1 VNAPGWVTLSA
12 ARDGSGDQVM
22 HTIAAANFIRES
34 NAAITHEAFQRMT
47 GDFQQASLRVFP
59 I

>member
-1 VNAPGWVTLSA
+1 
-12 ARDGSGDQVM
+12 M